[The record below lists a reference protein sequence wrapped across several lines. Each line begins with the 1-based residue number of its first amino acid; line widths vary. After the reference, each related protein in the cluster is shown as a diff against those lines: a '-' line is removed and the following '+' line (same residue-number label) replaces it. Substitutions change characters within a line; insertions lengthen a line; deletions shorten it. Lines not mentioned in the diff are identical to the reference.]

1 MKILSI
7 YDFEVESID
16 LEKISLKNFEG
27 KVLLIVNTASK
38 CGFTSQFKELE
49 EIYQEF
55 KDRGFEILGFPSDQ
69 FGNQELEKNEEIKN
83 FCELNYGVSF
93 LMFDKIKVNGKDAN
107 PLFLYLQNHQKGIL
121 GKSIKWNFT
130 KFLIDRKGNILKRF
144 APSFTPVEIKPFI
157 EKIL

>member
-1 MKILSI
+1 MSI